1 MITFDGSVGKRR
13 KKKGRNKSHL
23 TTSSALI
30 DFGNKKI
37 FKIDTAYKKVTP
49 IIAEFGG
56 LLLAIEL
63 ARDIGLQSVSFLG
76 DCKMVVD
83 LVAGRSKPGK
93 PSTISLLAEAQE
105 GLKAIPNWDIG
116 WIPRKQNKMADSLCR
131 EPLRKVNPKCIDPC
145 TTDQFHL
152 KTGSRDIPDHIIGA
166 EDETPGDFRRLQQSS
181 EDFSS
186 HQENSGDF
194 S

>member
-1 MITFDGSVGKRR
+1 MKQVITFDGSVGKRR

-23 TTSSALI
+23 TTSSAIL
-30 DFGNKKI
+30 DLGNKKI

-49 IIAEFGG
+49 IAAEFGG

-63 ARDIGLQSVSFLG
+63 AKEIGLPSVSFLG

-83 LVAGRSKPGK
+83 LVTGRSKPSK
-93 PSTISLLAEAQE
+93 PSTRSLMTEVKE
-105 GLKAIPNWDIG
+105 GLKAIKEWDIN

-145 TTDQFHL
+145 SMDQFHL
-152 KTGSRDIPDHIIGA
+152 KTGSRDIPDIVIG
-166 EDETPGDFRRLQQSS
+166 DECECTPVYADDR
-181 EDFSS
+181 
-186 HQENSGDF
+186 
-194 S
+194 